1 MWWDL
6 GVNVKRYHVAETIE
20 TTREH
25 TLPFCD
31 LGTWEECFLMSSTRQ
46 TPKQKHRGERSS

>member
-20 TTREH
+20 TTRN
-25 TLPFCD
+25 TLY
-31 LGTWEECFLMSSTRQ
+31 LSVTWGPGK